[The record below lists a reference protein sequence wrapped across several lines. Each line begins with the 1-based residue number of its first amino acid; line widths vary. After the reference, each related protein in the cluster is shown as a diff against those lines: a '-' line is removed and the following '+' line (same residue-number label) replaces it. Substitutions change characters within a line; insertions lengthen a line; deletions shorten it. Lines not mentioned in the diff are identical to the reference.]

1 MNRVKKNLFSAGS
14 MIMLLV
20 ISLISIVPFYFM
32 VSMATHKT
40 NEIYAGDV
48 FRFGTALWDN
58 LMTIVNGG
66 FLKYYANSLVVSFGS
81 TVICVLFSAMAAY
94 GLSVYRFQGR
104 EKVKSFIITT
114 MMIPVQI
121 SLIGYSIEMK
131 NLHLTNTLLPLILTW
146 GASAY
151 GVFFMLQYMSS
162 SIPLE
167 LIESGRIDGCGEMRI
182 FFHIS
187 LPLVKPAI
195 GTLAMLA
202 FLWSWNNFLMPSI
215 MLTDSKQFTM
225 PLGIQTLATAYT
237 QDWGARGAAL
247 TIAVI
252 PILIMFAVGSKY
264 FIKGLSAGA
273 VKG

>member
-1 MNRVKKNLFSAGS
+1 MA
-14 MIMLLV
+14 ILLI
-20 ISLISIVPFYFM
+20 ISLVSIIPFYFM
-32 VSMATHKT
+32 VSMATHQT

-48 FRFGTALWDN
+48 FRFGTALWKN
-58 LMTIVNGG
+58 LRTIIEGG
-66 FLKYYANSLVVSFGS
+66 FLKYYANSLAVSVGS
-81 TVICVLFSAMAAY
+81 TVICVLFSSMVAY
-94 GLSVYRFQGR
+94 GLSVYRFKGR
-104 EKVKSFIITT
+104 EKAKTFIITM

-121 SLIGYSIEMK
+121 SLIGYSIEMR
-131 NLHLTNTLLPLILTW
+131 NLHLTNTLFPLILTW

-151 GVFFMLQYMSS
+151 GVFFMIQYMSS
-162 SIPLE
+162 SIPIE
-167 LIESGRIDGCGEMRI
+167 LIESGRIDGCGELRI

-187 LPLVKPAI
+187 MPLVKPAI
-195 GTLAMLA
+195 GTLAMLV

-215 MLTDSKQFTM
+215 MLTDSRKFTM

-237 QDWGARGAAL
+237 KDWGARGAAL

-252 PILIMFAVGSKY
+252 PILIMFAIGSKY